1 MSSFMMGYGASAD
14 ARIFGFIFAI
24 IGIIVIIVIKSIL
37 DKKKQNREKQ
47 IISYADR
54 KGLKYIPFF
63 TEPLKNKDKFNCFLT
78 KLKPSYNDVVMKSEI
93 GDRIRLCIG
102 ELRWLPPTINSELIA
117 KYQADYCDVN
127 RMEANILTFVNYTT
141 MCVLYESGFML
152 PNFDLARE
160 TIIDKTSELLKLKVS
175 EDIDFDDDKEF
186 SNTWWLSSSEN
197 VLVKELFDKST
208 RSFFMK
214 YAKKGYSISGNRD
227 MLIIITDKLY
237 TTNQYTQLEADM
249 RNISKFLKTK
259 EKFYKKSD
267 ADYL

>member
-1 MSSFMMGYGASAD
+1 MILLAAND
-14 ARIFGFIFAI
+14 INARIFGAVFAI
-24 IGIIVIIVIKSIL
+24 VVTIIIIIIKSIL
-37 DKKKQNREKQ
+37 DKQKQNREKQ

-54 KGLKYIPFF
+54 KGLKYIPFY

-78 KLKPSYNDVVMKSEI
+78 KLKPSYNDVVIKSEN
-93 GDRIRLCIG
+93 GERIKLCIG

-117 KYQADYCDVN
+117 KYQAEYCDIS
-127 RMEANILTFVNYTT
+127 RMEANILSFVNYTT
-141 MCVLYESGFML
+141 MCVLYENGFHL

-160 TIIDKTSELLKLKVS
+160 TLIDKTSEMLKLKVS

-186 SNTWWLSSSEN
+186 SNAWWLSSSEN
-197 VLVKELFDKST
+197 MIARELFDKST

-214 YAKKGYSISGNRD
+214 YVNKGYSISGNRD

-237 TTNQYTQLEADM
+237 TTNKYVQLEADM

-259 EKFYKKSD
+259 EKFYKKE